1 MSEEA
6 KRRFL
11 VNYAVDHLTAFLLE
25 DRHISLE
32 QALDI
37 IYSSRIYDLLQDE
50 AAGLSSESPAYL
62 YELLKTELASPPP
75 AASAPSSPSAGA
87 SKA

>member
-25 DRHISLE
+25 DHQVSLE

-37 IYSSRIYDLLQDE
+37 IYSSQIYDLLQDE
-50 AAGLSSESPAYL
+50 AAGLTCESPAYL
-62 YELLKTELASPPP
+62 YELLKTEW
-75 AASAPSSPSAGA
+75 AGG
-87 SKA
+87 SKELSC